1 MEHGVLYMNLMTET
15 REKIVFVKLK
25 KYTDDDSNECVVQ
38 AKIEPKTTREKI
50 RITQKNGI
58 NDY

>member
-1 MEHGVLYMNLMTET
+1 MNLMTET

-25 KYTDDDSNECVVQ
+25 KYTDDDDDDDSNECVVQ
-38 AKIEPKTTREKI
+38 AKIEPKTRRKKI
-50 RITQKNGI
+50 RITQKNGN

>member
-1 MEHGVLYMNLMTET
+1 MNLMTET

-25 KYTDDDSNECVVQ
+25 KYTDDDGDDDSNECVVQ
-38 AKIEPKTTREKI
+38 AKIEPKTRRKKI